1 MPKMLSWAVDPS
13 EGPVGFTGELGL
25 APMGR
30 YETFAGWPYGV
41 VLKKVHIN
49 EGSKV

>member
-1 MPKMLSWAVDPS
+1 MPKMLSSAVDPY
-13 EGPVGFTGELGL
+13 EGPVGLQGNS
-25 APMGR
+25 AWPQWAD
-30 YETFAGWPYGV
+30 AGWPYGV